1 MATYYY
7 GQSTRDNKWYFRLQD
22 NNNEIILSSTEGY
35 NTKQGCLNGID
46 SVKKHSGTDSNYKS
60 FTGTDGK
67 YYFSLQAVN
76 GEKIGKSE
84 GYSTAY
90 GRDRGKENC
99 KQEGPY
105 ASVKEVTG
113 SYAW

>member
-7 GQSTRDNKWYFRLQD
+7 GQSTKDNKWYFRLKD
-22 NNNEIILSSTEGY
+22 NNNETILSSTEGY
-35 NTKQGCLNGID
+35 NSKQGCLNGID
-46 SVKKHSGTDSNYKS
+46 SVKAHSAYDQYYTS
-60 FTGTDGK
+60 FPGTDGK
-67 YYFSLQAVN
+67 FYFSLKAAN

-84 GYSTAY
+84 GYNTAY

-105 ASVKEVTG
+105 APVKELVG
-113 SYAW
+113 SFS